1 MYKVA
6 APVELGNSSSIM
18 CRVVR
23 AARMLW
29 SSALYALQF
38 LAEMDLE
45 ALMIVCGPSMIQ
57 LNEARVVMGL

>member
-6 APVELGNSSSIM
+6 VPVELGNSSSIM

-23 AARMLW
+23 AARMPW

-38 LAEMDLE
+38 LAEMGLE

-57 LNEARVVMGL
+57 LNEARDVMGS